1 MPERK
6 VFKLSYREPRTK
18 FYQSFNGLLYK
29 TKYFKDEIVLLN
41 LVNSFC
47 KPYLFYGIVGVSLS
61 ASYVCKLEKRGIL
74 CSGRYSTCN

>member
-1 MPERK
+1 MYITDITYTCYLCRYNRSCAHVSVGSNAIPIVNKAKYLGVFICASK

-41 LVNSFC
+41 L
-47 KPYLFYGIVGVSLS
+47 
-61 ASYVCKLEKRGIL
+61 
-74 CSGRYSTCN
+74 